1 MPRRNR
7 RKTKGGGWFGA
18 DETGPGPVGSLKSKL
33 PSWLGGPSAPTSAP
47 APAPAIIQQPL
58 DEGVEMAQTAG
69 KRIKKHIG
77 FNPTSSKDTRRLF
90 KTAKGDRMLGGRR
103 RKQTRK
109 HRR

>member
-1 MPRRNR
+1 MPRNI
-7 RKTKGGGWFGA
+7 RKSKGGGWFGA
-18 DETGPGPVGSLKSKL
+18 DETGPGPIGSIKSKL
-33 PSWLGGPSAPTSAP
+33 PTWMGGPA
-47 APAPAIIQQPL
+47 APAPAIIQQPI

-69 KRIKKHIG
+69 KRIKKHLG
-77 FNPTSSKDTRRLF
+77 VNPASGKDTRRFL